1 MLQQFRGIPQFWEPF
16 SPAPPEGALAL
27 LSGFGDYGSGSR
39 LLGPSGSWGPS
50 GNRVVRLLCP
60 QVFTHPWD
68 RWFRR
73 KDGES
78 SQDGTILSSCRSTII
93 QKGRLDP
100 LGEGPNPGKDHCPG
114 NQALSP
120 SPEPLYLMRV
130 PLFLFPAGH
139 ILTLAVLK
147 PKPVQRPGSPAQPNH
162 CDMPE
167 HLHKEDVVLKL
178 CK

>member
-1 MLQQFRGIPQFWEPF
+1 MFYLAVLPLAVSSAPANLRFHVWKMRGPRLDDFCRFLRLGCCSSQFRGIPQFWEPF

-73 KDGES
+73 RDGES
-78 SQDGTILSSCRSTII
+78 SWDGTILSSCRSTII
-93 QKGRLDP
+93 
-100 LGEGPNPGKDHCPG
+100 
-114 NQALSP
+114 
-120 SPEPLYLMRV
+120 
-130 PLFLFPAGH
+130 
-139 ILTLAVLK
+139 
-147 PKPVQRPGSPAQPNH
+147 
-162 CDMPE
+162 
-167 HLHKEDVVLKL
+167 
-178 CK
+178 